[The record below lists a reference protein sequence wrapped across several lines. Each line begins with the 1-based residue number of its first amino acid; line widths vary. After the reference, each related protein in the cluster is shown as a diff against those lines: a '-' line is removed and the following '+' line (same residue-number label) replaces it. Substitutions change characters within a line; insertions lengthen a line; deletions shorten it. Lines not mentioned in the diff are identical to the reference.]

1 MKKII
6 FVVMIL
12 VITASVVFAQ
22 DIFDPRLLTQIG
34 LSADEIEGIQEI
46 QFSSEKKIREANVEM
61 NILKAQLEKLLL
73 DEHPDMNQVRKTIEA
88 TLKWR
93 VQTEIANVETR
104 VQIREKMGSENW
116 ENLLRL
122 KKRIHQRTQNNSTN
136 QNQVAPNA
144 GTGQNSNS
152 GNVRSRN

>member
-6 FVVMIL
+6 LVMMIL

-122 KKRIHQRTQNNSTN
+122 KKRIQQMAQNNSTN

>member
-6 FVVMIL
+6 LVMMIL

>member
-6 FVVMIL
+6 FVMLIL

-34 LSADEIEGIQEI
+34 LSADEIEEIQEI

-104 VQIREKMGSENW
+104 VQIRNKMGSENW
-116 ENLLRL
+116 ESLLRL
-122 KKRIHQRTQNNSTN
+122 KKRIHQRTQNDSIN
-136 QNQVAPNA
+136 QNQAAPNT
-144 GTGQNSNS
+144 GTGQSSNS
-152 GNVRSRN
+152 GNVQPRN